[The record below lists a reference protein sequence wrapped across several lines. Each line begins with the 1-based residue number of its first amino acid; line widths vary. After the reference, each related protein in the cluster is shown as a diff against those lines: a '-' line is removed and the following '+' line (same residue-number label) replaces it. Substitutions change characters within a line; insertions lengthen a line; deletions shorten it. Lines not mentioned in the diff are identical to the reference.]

1 MNQELPDEEIPK
13 QVEEASGRAETRP
26 AVARKQ
32 KKPEGAVELMYFGYA
47 SVYVCGPVSGR
58 LYEFSRQLPVLA
70 VDGRDAVSM
79 LKTRLFR
86 RIR

>member
-1 MNQELPDEEIPK
+1 MNAELPDEEKPE
-13 QVEEASGRAETRP
+13 QADEATGLAATRP
-26 AVARKQ
+26 AAGRRQ
-32 KKPEGAVELMYFGYA
+32 EKPQPAVELMYFGYA
-47 SVYVCGPVSGR
+47 SVCVRGPVSGK
-58 LYEFSRQLPVLA
+58 LYQFSRQLPVLA